1 MFASPKCFIFE
12 SFTIIVF
19 FNGFIFCLFVFVN
32 SRMRCAD
39 VLAENATDGHWV
51 FAKAVFKSTVTGTV
65 TLVRPGSH
73 LCSLQ
78 YSNGT
83 KVLNWFESGLILFQ
97 KKSPYFTLPLLY
109 PIKKLPNIY
118 NIKKRFH
125 YCLQGKHI

>member
-78 YSNGT
+78 YSDGT
-83 KVLNWFESGLILFQ
+83 KVLQWFESGLMLFQ
-97 KKSPYFTLPLLY
+97 KISNEALIAKYIQQQKKTSLLPTGETYLD
-109 PIKKLPNIY
+109 
-118 NIKKRFH
+118 
-125 YCLQGKHI
+125 